1 MIDKRIR
8 VYWEL
13 DNRWYWGVVQDYNDK
28 SGEHLIKY
36 PDCGQGADTEWLK
49 IDVAATM
56 GAPKQQ
62 NVNVP
67 DAFAA
72 IQAEE
77 NSIESSTVLTASSPN
92 RKASAGNN
100 KATTTPSKAVAS
112 TTTPSKTPNSNQK
125 SKSKSTN
132 VNKTPNS
139 STNNAQQQQQQQQQ
153 HPAFHPMQM
162 TGYYPPPPHH
172 VNAFPFSPAHVNIN
186 LNMANAMM
194 SPYGAAQFTGHH
206 PHAHAHDV
214 HPSSWGPGAA
224 ADAQRQHQ
232 ARSHHNH
239 AGHGHASSSAAAN
252 VRSSFEDEVKEV
264 TLTNMNKQ
272 RGNIGIS
279 PKAGPR
285 TWTTEEDMHL
295 LELIKTQGDPI
306 KWSKIA
312 DSMSERTGKQC
323 RERYVNHLNPNLK
336 NTDWSP
342 SEDATIF
349 HLFNSM
355 GSQWAKMSKMI
366 PGRTDNGIKNRYHNL
381 KRQLERDDEQR
392 KKSLKLKDYEKE
404 VRVDRIRDE
413 LPSNLRGNLF
423 ASSSKSMWDMHKGIH
438 LIAANTV
445 KGNAHLTNKVS
456 KQFDSFHAASEDG
469 EQCARCGLFAPSV
482 QCGRQICNRTG
493 WCETC
498 TRIPPSICGNLLR
511 ECLSL
516 RKEQDPDLCAI
527 IEKFE
532 DRRGKSVE
540 ELAAASSSSSV
551 VTSK

>member
-1 MIDKRIR
+1 
-8 VYWEL
+8 
-13 DNRWYWGVVQDYNDK
+13 
-28 SGEHLIKY
+28 
-36 PDCGQGADTEWLK
+36 
-49 IDVAATM
+49 
-56 GAPKQQ
+56 
-62 NVNVP
+62 
-67 DAFAA
+67 
-72 IQAEE
+72 
-77 NSIESSTVLTASSPN
+77 
-92 RKASAGNN
+92 
-100 KATTTPSKAVAS
+100 
-112 TTTPSKTPNSNQK
+112 
-125 SKSKSTN
+125 
-132 VNKTPNS
+132 
-139 STNNAQQQQQQQQQ
+139 
-153 HPAFHPMQM
+153 
-162 TGYYPPPPHH
+162 
-172 VNAFPFSPAHVNIN
+172 
-186 LNMANAMM
+186 
-194 SPYGAAQFTGHH
+194 
-206 PHAHAHDV
+206 
-214 HPSSWGPGAA
+214 
-224 ADAQRQHQ
+224 
-232 ARSHHNH
+232 
-239 AGHGHASSSAAAN
+239 
-252 VRSSFEDEVKEV
+252 
-264 TLTNMNKQ
+264 MNKQ
-272 RGNIGIS
+272 R

-285 TWTTEEDMHL
+285 TWTAEEDLHL

-413 LPSNLRGNLF
+413 LPSNLRGNLSGGNSNSNSNS
-423 ASSSKSMWDMHKGIH
+423 ASKSMWDMHKGIH

-445 KGNAHLTNKVS
+445 KGNAHLNNKVS
-456 KQFDSFHAASEDG
+456 KQFDSFHAADEDG
-469 EQCARCGLFAPSV
+469 ERCARCGLFAPSV

-540 ELAAASSSSSV
+540 ESA
-551 VTSK
+551 K